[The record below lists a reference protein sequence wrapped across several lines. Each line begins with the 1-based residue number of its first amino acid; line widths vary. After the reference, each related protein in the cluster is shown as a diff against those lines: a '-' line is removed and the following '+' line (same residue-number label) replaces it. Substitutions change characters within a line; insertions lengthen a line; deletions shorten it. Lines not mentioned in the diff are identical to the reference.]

1 MGTCMINF
9 DLLLQYYPLLL
20 QGVMTSLQIAF
31 TSCAIGAIVGT
42 GLGIILA
49 GKNSYAKL
57 IAQTYVSIIR
67 GTPMLIQVMGTY
79 FVLRSIGIPIPA
91 LWSAII
97 SIGLNSAAYLSQTI
111 LSGITSVNKGQIEA
125 AKALGFTP
133 AQTIRYIIFPQAIR
147 AVLPNLESEIVTLIK
162 DSSLAS
168 TIGVYELTQQGT
180 VIMSQTYDM
189 PSIYF
194 AVGIIYLILT
204 TTVTIFMSLLNKKIN
219 YHAQP

>member
-1 MGTCMINF
+1 MINF
-9 DLLLQYYPLLL
+9 DLLTQYYPLLL
-20 QGVMTSLQIAF
+20 SGVVTSLHIAF
-31 TSCAIGAIVGT
+31 TSCAIGAFIGT

-49 GKNSYAKL
+49 GKNKSAKL

-79 FVLRSIGIPIPA
+79 FVLRSLGVPIAA

-97 SIGLNSAAYLSQTI
+97 SIGFNSAAYLSQTI
-111 LSGITSVNKGQIEA
+111 LSGITSVSKGQIEA
-125 AKALGFTP
+125 ARTLGFTP

-147 AVLPNLESEIVTLIK
+147 TVLPNLESEIVTLIK

-168 TIGVYELTQQGT
+168 TIGVYELTQQGQ

-189 PSIYF
+189 PSVYF

-204 TTVTIFMSLLNKKIN
+204 TTVTILMSLLNKKIN
-219 YHAQP
+219 YHVKP

>member
-1 MGTCMINF
+1 MGACMINF

-57 IAQTYVSIIR
+57 FAQTYVSIIR

-111 LSGITSVNKGQIEA
+111 LSGITSVSKGQIEA

-168 TIGVYELTQQGT
+168 TIGVYELTQQGQ
-180 VIMSQTYDM
+180 VVMSQTYDM

-204 TTVTIFMSLLNKKIN
+204 TTVTILMSLLNKKIN

>member
-1 MGTCMINF
+1 MINF

-204 TTVTIFMSLLNKKIN
+204 TTVTILMSLLNKKIN

>member
-1 MGTCMINF
+1 MINF
-9 DLLLQYYPLLL
+9 DLLSQYYPLLL
-20 QGVMTSLQIAF
+20 SGVLTSLQIAF
-31 TSCAIGAIVGT
+31 TSCAIGAFIGT

-49 GKNSYAKL
+49 GKNKSAKL
-57 IAQTYVSIIR
+57 LAQTYVSVIR
-67 GTPMLIQVMGTY
+67 GTPMLIQVTGTY
-79 FVLRSIGIPIPA
+79 VILRSFGVPIAA

-111 LSGITSVNKGQIEA
+111 LSGITSVSKGQIEA
-125 AKALGFTP
+125 AKTLGFTQ

-147 AVLPNLESEIVTLIK
+147 TVLPNLESEIVTLIK

-168 TIGVYELTQQGT
+168 TIGVYELTQQGQ

-204 TTVTIFMSLLNKKIN
+204 TTVTILMSLLNKKIN
-219 YHAQP
+219 YHAKP